1 MKLKPIINS
10 LLETDMYKF
19 SMGQAINAMFPG
31 YMTTWTFKCRNKDVF
46 FTPEM
51 VQEIGEQLEAY
62 CKLEFTQEELDYLN
76 KIPWIRGSYVYRLDG
91 WKPKFKDFE
100 ISTNAPCGLSIEAK
114 GTWFNTSMYEIPVL
128 AIVNEDITG
137 RFHPLVP
144 GYVV

>member
-1 MKLKPIINS
+1 
-10 LLETDMYKF
+10 
-19 SMGQAINAMFPG
+19 
-31 YMTTWTFKCRNKDVF
+31 
-46 FTPEM
+46 M

-62 CKLEFTQEELDYLN
+62 CNLEFAQEELDYLN

-128 AIVNEDITG
+128 AIVNEG
-137 RFHPLVP
+137 L
-144 GYVV
+144 